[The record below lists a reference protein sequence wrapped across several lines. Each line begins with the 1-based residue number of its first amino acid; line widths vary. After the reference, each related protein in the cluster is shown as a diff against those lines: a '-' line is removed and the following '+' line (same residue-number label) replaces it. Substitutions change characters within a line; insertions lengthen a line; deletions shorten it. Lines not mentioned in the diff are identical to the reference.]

1 MRPREIAVNVLIS
14 PLVPISLHLA
24 DLFIRFGNRLRE
36 LRQAKGVSQEAL
48 ADLAG
53 LHRTYVSSV
62 ERGERNISLQNIDR
76 LAAALEVSLAELMP
90 AQSKKGK

>member
-1 MRPREIAVNVLIS
+1 M
-14 PLVPISLHLA
+14 HLPDILA
-24 DLFIRFGNRLRE
+24 RFGNRLRE
-36 LRQAKGVSQEAL
+36 LRQAKGISQEAL

-76 LAAALEVSLAELMP
+76 LASALEVSLADLMP
-90 AQSKKGK
+90 TQGKKSK